1 MNEERS
7 VEDSSYLSYEINGTR
22 YILQTVSDPAIDITK
37 TASTNQEQSTINII
51 DESQIAKEDESISLI
66 CLDGQIYA
74 FQNGELQELDFNQ
87 IIDENESQNK
97 TVLLAKEDDNCESQ
111 FITNEGLVIENI
123 DEHSQ
128 EQYEII
134 VGQNEKNLIM
144 EKHNVNANDFVEVVT
159 AFKCKICT
167 YTTQDKTQLLH
178 HFQKTHVN
186 PKMDI
191 EVTFKIN
198 FLFINIYMDIT
209 IILYIINFTD
219 KRGVK
224 KYR

>member
-22 YILQTVSDPAIDITK
+22 YILQTVSDPAIDISKAISIT
-37 TASTNQEQSTINII
+37 QEQNTINLINEPQVEK
-51 DESQIAKEDESISLI
+51 DDESISLI
-66 CLDGQIYA
+66 CLDGQVYA
-74 FQNGELQELDFNQ
+74 FQNGELQELDFSQ
-87 IIDENESQNK
+87 VIDENESQEK
-97 TVLLAKEDDNCESQ
+97 TMLLPKEDDNCESQ
-111 FITNEGLVIENI
+111 YITNEALVIGNI

-134 VGQNEKNLIM
+134 TGQNEKNFIM

-167 YTTQDKTQLLH
+167 YTTQDKTQLLQ

-186 PKMDI
+186 PKVDI
-191 EVTFKIN
+191 EVNYNIN
-198 FLFINIYMDIT
+198 YFSPNTYGIVRY
-209 IILYIINFTD
+209 
-219 KRGVK
+219 
-224 KYR
+224 

>member
-22 YILQTVSDPAIDITK
+22 YILQTVSDPAIDISKAISIT
-37 TASTNQEQSTINII
+37 QEQNTINLINEPQVEK
-51 DESQIAKEDESISLI
+51 DDESISLI
-66 CLDGQIYA
+66 CLDGQVYA
-74 FQNGELQELDFNQ
+74 FQNGELQELDFSQ
-87 IIDENESQNK
+87 VIDENESQEK
-97 TVLLAKEDDNCESQ
+97 TVLLPKEDDNCESQ
-111 FITNEGLVIENI
+111 YITNEGLVIGNI

-134 VGQNEKNLIM
+134 TGQNEKNFIM

-167 YTTQDKTQLLH
+167 YTTQDKTQLLQ

-186 PKMDI
+186 PKVDI
-191 EVTFKIN
+191 EVNYNIN
-198 FLFINIYMDIT
+198 YFSPNTYGIVRY
-209 IILYIINFTD
+209 
-219 KRGVK
+219 
-224 KYR
+224 

>member
-22 YILQTVSDPAIDITK
+22 YILQTVSDPAIDISKAVSIT
-37 TASTNQEQSTINII
+37 QEQNTINLINEPQVEK
-51 DESQIAKEDESISLI
+51 DDESISLI
-66 CLDGQIYA
+66 CLDGQVYA
-74 FQNGELQELDFNQ
+74 FQNGELQELDFSQ
-87 IIDENESQNK
+87 VIDENESQEK
-97 TVLLAKEDDNCESQ
+97 TVLLPKEDDNCESQ
-111 FITNEGLVIENI
+111 YITNEGLVIGNI

-134 VGQNEKNLIM
+134 TGQNEKNFIM

-167 YTTQDKTQLLH
+167 YTTQDKTQLLQ

-186 PKMDI
+186 PKVDI
-191 EVTFKIN
+191 EVSYNIN
-198 FLFINIYMDIT
+198 YFSPNTYGIVRY
-209 IILYIINFTD
+209 
-219 KRGVK
+219 
-224 KYR
+224 

>member
-22 YILQTVSDPAIDITK
+22 YILQTVSDPAIDISK
-37 TASTNQEQSTINII
+37 AVSTTQEQNTINLINEPQVEK
-51 DESQIAKEDESISLI
+51 DDESISLI
-66 CLDGQIYA
+66 CLDGQVYA
-74 FQNGELQELDFNQ
+74 FHNGELQELDFSQ
-87 IIDENESQNK
+87 VIDENESQEK
-97 TVLLAKEDDNCESQ
+97 TVLLPKEDDNCEPQ
-111 FITNEGLVIENI
+111 YITNEGLVIGNI

-134 VGQNEKNLIM
+134 TGQNEKNFIM

-167 YTTQDKTQLLH
+167 YTTQDKTQLLQ

-186 PKMDI
+186 PKVDI
-191 EVTFKIN
+191 EVS
-198 FLFINIYMDIT
+198 YDISYFSPNT
-209 IILYIINFTD
+209 YIDIASF
-219 KRGVK
+219 R
-224 KYR
+224 